1 MPKILLIANTD
12 WYLYRFRLSLARHL
26 QAHEM
31 DVVLVSPSGQ
41 YVSSIQAEG
50 FRWLNWEIGRQS
62 VNPLGEIAATLN
74 LVRLLRQEKP
84 DLVHLHTIK
93 PVLYGSLAARLTHT
107 SGVIRSVTGRGY
119 VFLGTD
125 LRARW
130 LRPLVKGLYRFALRS
145 GTTLFENETDRQYF
159 IDEKLAAPEQALL
172 IEGVGVDTDFYQPL
186 PEPDGP
192 PVVLM
197 ASRMLWD
204 KGVDTLIEAARFLK
218 TERGTRVILVGEP
231 DPGNPASIEVQT
243 LRRWAEEGL
252 IDWWGWQTDMRA
264 VFAACHIVTLPS
276 LGEGLPTVLLEAAAC
291 GRSIVTTDVSGCREV
306 VRDGINGLLVP
317 PRNPSAL
324 AKALMKL
331 IDDPALRGKMGANG
345 RKLAVERF
353 DVKHISE
360 QTLEIYRNIG

>member
-145 GTTLFENETDRQYF
+145 GTTLF
-159 IDEKLAAPEQALL
+159 
-172 IEGVGVDTDFYQPL
+172 
-186 PEPDGP
+186 
-192 PVVLM
+192 
-197 ASRMLWD
+197 
-204 KGVDTLIEAARFLK
+204 
-218 TERGTRVILVGEP
+218 
-231 DPGNPASIEVQT
+231 
-243 LRRWAEEGL
+243 
-252 IDWWGWQTDMRA
+252 
-264 VFAACHIVTLPS
+264 
-276 LGEGLPTVLLEAAAC
+276 
-291 GRSIVTTDVSGCREV
+291 
-306 VRDGINGLLVP
+306 
-317 PRNPSAL
+317 
-324 AKALMKL
+324 
-331 IDDPALRGKMGANG
+331 
-345 RKLAVERF
+345 
-353 DVKHISE
+353 
-360 QTLEIYRNIG
+360 